1 MLEWS
6 SSQKQEI
13 TRVGKDVEKG
23 ELCTLLVGILVGTVT
38 IENSMDRLCK
48 KNLNTGLPWWLSGKE
63 SASQRWRQ
71 GFDPWVRKISHATEQ
86 LSSCATTIKP
96 GL

>member
-38 IENSMDRLCK
+38 IENSIDRLRK
-48 KNLNTGLPWWLSGKE
+48 KSKH
-63 SASQRWRQ
+63 SASLVAQW
-71 GFDPWVRKISHATEQ
+71 
-86 LSSCATTIKP
+86 
-96 GL
+96 